1 MTDIP
6 LQKTAKTAGRGRGRP
21 FAKGHSGNPTG
32 RPRGSSNRVTLY
44 SSGHR
49 HRWAGEAGIDTRGR
63 VRRALTPVGG

>member
-32 RPRGSSNRVTLY
+32 RPRGSSNRVTCIL
-44 SSGHR
+44 
-49 HRWAGEAGIDTRGR
+49 AGIDTRGR
-63 VRRALTPVGG
+63 VRRASTPVGGEIAIEGLADA